1 MHVAK
6 QGGSPPL
13 RSRKLRQR
21 VCRMLN
27 DGWTPAAIRHEIVTY
42 DQCTDVE
49 KRRILR
55 ELNMEGNHE
64 EV

>member
-21 VCRMLN
+21 VCQMLN
-27 DGWTPAAIRHEIVTY
+27 DGWTPAAIRHEILT
-42 DQCTDVE
+42 DDCTESE
-49 KRRILR
+49 KCRILR
-55 ELNMEGNHE
+55 ELHMEGNHE